1 MIIAQ
6 PKDRTL
12 TKEHIEAILIALNFH
27 YSQDSV
33 HALEALQLHTE
44 LNKMPNL
51 PGRFT
56 LSEKSEIVF
65 VAH

>member
-1 MIIAQ
+1 MIITQ
-6 PKDRTL
+6 PKDKTL
-12 TKEHIEAILIALNFH
+12 TKERIEAILIALNFH

-33 HALEALQLHTE
+33 HALEALEVHTV
-44 LNKMPNL
+44 LNKIPHL
-51 PGRFT
+51 HGKFT